1 MKKMK
6 QTFCL
11 ARATLLLLV
20 MLCSIGAWADGSW
33 SSGDCTV
40 TLTGSTLT
48 VSKNSGD
55 GNGAMANYVAG
66 VVPITPW
73 SNEDISNVVI
83 NSGVTH
89 IGNHA
94 FFGLINLSS
103 VTIPASVASIGESAF
118 NGCTNL
124 TSITLNGAVT
134 IGDDAFPT
142 NANTTVTIADGLY
155 LHNGDE
161 VLSGDVT
168 DMDKLNG
175 KTLQPAIPYIK
186 NGTTAY
192 CTNFTVLDNT
202 MTTLAGGWYVVNS
215 DVTFSGNLSIN
226 DSGKV
231 HIILCDGATLR
242 ANNIT
247 PIGNSDRLC
256 IYGQSQ
262 GTGTANISGDIMG
275 NYSVSIYGGTINVTG
290 NIICAQGS
298 IGIYGGTITAGQLQ
312 ALNNGAQITLGGA
325 TVKANSYYA
334 GDGVTILPG
343 IIYYDGEGHGYNAG
357 DLSADE
363 IAAIAGKTL
372 TPAIPYIDANGDT
385 AYCTDFTELTSGG
398 AQTLPGGWYVVN
410 SDISRSGMQLFQGD
424 THIILADDA
433 TMTITQDGNNLG
445 LYSEGSLTIYGQT
458 AGSGALNATS
468 LRAIVADDNVTIN
481 GGNIT
486 ANGTDM
492 GIGAG
497 DNIIING
504 GNVSATGYPYG
515 IEASGNITLGWTKA
529 TDQIYASSYSGT
541 VSIAS
546 GKTLYN
552 GTEGLSGTINSDDFA
567 SKLNGKTLRTYDY
580 RTVSYV
586 KADGTTGS
594 ADAIPLTGGGATMLA
609 GGWYVVNSD
618 IEYTGKITLD
628 GDVNLILMA
637 NKEMTVSANSVASA
651 IEGNSTGSLTVYGE
665 GSLSVTATNAQAAI
679 GGITAYT
686 QVSGSVTLNAPI
698 YGIYSVGSVA
708 ICGGSMTATTTGSA
722 NNRIGISSD
731 DNITITGGTVSA
743 TGIDG
748 MNASNDVC
756 ITGGQVTSNGRIN
769 ANNGDITLGWTS
781 ATDFI
786 TASSFSGTVTIA
798 AGQAF
803 INDASTPEIVS
814 GTDID
819 KALVDGKT
827 LKPQWTGSGD
837 SESDPYM
844 INRPGELDLLAT
856 NVNAGTN
863 YSGKYFKLGADIAY
877 SHTTDWDDA
886 TSTENNYTA
895 IGGFFNSNGCPF
907 MGTFDGQGHTVSG
920 IRIYRDGNDD
930 VDENLGLFGL
940 VQSGTVKNVT
950 VSDMRITG
958 YALVGG
964 IVGYALVGGIVG
976 YNDIY
981 SSVENCHAT
990 ATVALNAVQNGAYY
1004 FGGIVGYNSNIIGC
1018 SSSVTITTSG
1028 TLTDCKDFGGI
1039 VGSTDDGCSV
1049 KNCLA
1054 VGVAIPNISFTHY
1067 QNDITA
1073 SGAIAGCFSGDAL
1086 SHNYYSGCT
1095 LGGTLT
1101 ESGIGAGRD
1110 DNGNSNSN
1118 ERHDVTDNN
1127 GAVPTTLHTLTL
1139 GEHITASGVL
1149 ISQGGTISVAEGST
1163 VVLSYSGS
1171 LDANKI
1177 AVFSL
1182 GSTALSGNSFT
1193 MPAADATV
1201 SVSTVTAWGIDGGA
1215 DGSEGNPYVITR
1227 CAELD
1232 LLSQRVNSG
1241 TGDDYAAS
1249 GYSSKTF
1256 VLANDI
1262 AYAPNGI
1269 DANGENYTAIGIY
1282 SHSFKGIFD
1291 GQGHTISGIRI
1302 YKGGQTPNVDGN
1314 LGLFG
1319 YVYYGTVRNV
1329 TLADASI
1336 TGYDNVGGIA
1346 GNSNSGT
1353 IENCLVIGTS
1363 IRATYNTNGS
1373 GGAIVG
1379 NNFSGTTLSHNYY
1392 SDCIRNISSSGI
1404 GTKNGDHSINDG
1416 AVRAIIL
1423 SETEAVPTTLSGKVV
1438 FRRSFTKDVAST
1450 VCLPF
1455 GIDATQAA
1463 AAGKFY
1469 TFVGVDKSGEKWE
1482 VIMQEADT
1490 SVDPPVTGNEA
1501 TTLDANTPY
1510 LFKPAAT
1517 GPVLFYGTAPAS
1529 VSAGETSD
1537 TEGWTFRGTYEKRQW
1552 DDTHNQDEIGR
1563 IYGFA
1568 AQAATSTAESGS
1580 HDIEAG
1586 QFIRIAGG
1594 PNSYA
1599 LPFRAYL
1606 KYEPAP
1612 QSAARR
1618 TASELPTTMTVRL
1631 IGANGETT
1639 EITTLNVE
1647 HGTLNDDSWYSL
1659 DGRKLN
1665 AKPTQKGMYIYKG
1678 KKQVIK

>member
-1 MKKMK
+1 MKKTK

-20 MLCSIGAWADGSW
+20 MLCSIGVWADGSW

-94 FFGLINLSS
+94 FFGLNNLSS
-103 VTIPASVASIGESAF
+103 VTIPASVASIGNNAF

-142 NANTTVTIADGLY
+142 NANTTVTIASGLC
-155 LHNGDE
+155 LHNGTDP
-161 VLSGDVT
+161 LSGNIT
-168 DMDKLNG
+168 DMSKLNG
-175 KTLQPAIPYIK
+175 KTLRVAIPYIK

-247 PIGNSDRLC
+247 PIGNSDRLSF
-256 IYGQSQ
+256 YGQSQ
-262 GTGTANISGDIMG
+262 GTGTANISGNIMG

-290 NIICAQGS
+290 NIICPQGG
-298 IGIYGGTITAGQLQ
+298 IGIYGGTITAGLLQ

-410 SDISRSGMQLFQGD
+410 SNISRSGMQLFQGD

-458 AGSGALNATS
+458 AGSGALNVTS

-594 ADAIPLTGGGATMLA
+594 ADAIPLTGSTDYYDVTLGSDGETT
-609 GGWYVVNSD
+609 WYVVNSNVN
-618 IEYTGKITLD
+618 YRVITLIGNVNIILCDDKTMTAD
-628 GDVNLILMA
+628 G
-637 NKEMTVSANSVASA
+637 SAASA
-651 IEGNSTGSLTVYGE
+651 ISGKYGYNNSLTIYGQSAGTGKLVAQCGEGN
-665 GSLSVTATNAQAAI
+665 
-679 GGITAYT
+679 
-686 QVSGSVTLNAPI
+686 
-698 YGIYSVGSVA
+698 
-708 ICGGSMTATTTGSA
+708 
-722 NNRIGISSD
+722 GISSGA
-731 DNITITGGTVSA
+731 ITINGGTVDATGGDDSAINASGDITINGGNVSA
-743 TGIDG
+743 TGYPCGIE
-748 MNASNDVC
+748 ASGN
-756 ITGGQVTSNGRIN
+756 
-769 ANNGDITLGWTS
+769 ITLGWTK
-781 ATDFI
+781 ATDQI
-786 TASSFSGTVTIA
+786 YASLYSGTVKIA
-798 AGQAF
+798 AGQTLSDGT
-803 INDASTPEIVS
+803 NTYDENTPS
-814 GTDID
+814 ATLA
-819 KALVDGKT
+819 ALNVT

-1182 GSTALSGNSFT
+1182 GSTALSGNTFT

-1232 LLSQRVNSG
+1232 LLAQRVNSG

-1302 YKGGQTPNVDGN
+1302 YKGGQTPNVDVN

-1319 YVYYGTVRNV
+1319 YVYNGTVRNV

-1336 TGYDNVGGIA
+1336 TGYNNVGGIA

-1363 IRATYNTNGS
+1363 IRATYNNNNGY

-1404 GTKNGDHSINDG
+1404 GTKNGDYSSNDG

>member
-55 GNGAMANYVAG
+55 GNGAMVNYVAG

-94 FFGLINLSS
+94 FFGLNNLSS
-103 VTIPASVASIGESAF
+103 VTIPASVASIGNNAF

-142 NANTTVTIADGLY
+142 NANTTVTIASGLC

-410 SDISRSGMQLFQGD
+410 SDISRSGMQLFESD

-458 AGSGALNATS
+458 AGSGALNVTS

-541 VSIAS
+541 VTIAD

-594 ADAIPLTGGGATMLA
+594 ADAIPLTGSTYYDVTLGSNGETT
-609 GGWYVVNSD
+609 WYVVNSD
-618 IEYTGKITLD
+618 VNYNAITLIGNVNIILCDDKTMTAD
-628 GDVNLILMA
+628 G
-637 NKEMTVSANSVASA
+637 SAASA
-651 IEGNSTGSLTVYGE
+651 ISGEYGYNNSLTIYGQSAGTGKLVAQCGEGN
-665 GSLSVTATNAQAAI
+665 
-679 GGITAYT
+679 
-686 QVSGSVTLNAPI
+686 
-698 YGIYSVGSVA
+698 
-708 ICGGSMTATTTGSA
+708 
-722 NNRIGISSD
+722 RISSGA
-731 DNITITGGTVSA
+731 ITINGGTVDATGGDDSAINASGDITINGGNVSA
-743 TGIDG
+743 TGYPYGIE
-748 MNASNDVC
+748 ASGN
-756 ITGGQVTSNGRIN
+756 
-769 ANNGDITLGWTS
+769 ITLGWTK
-781 ATDFI
+781 ATDQI
-786 TASSFSGTVTIA
+786 YASSYSGTVKIA
-798 AGQAF
+798 AGQTLSDGT
-803 INDASTPEIVS
+803 NTYDENTPS
-814 GTDID
+814 ATLA
-819 KALVDGKT
+819 ALTNVT

-844 INRPGELDLLAT
+844 INRPGELDLLAQR
-856 NVNAGTN
+856 VNAGTS
-863 YSGKYFKLGADIAY
+863 YSGKFFKLGADIAY
-877 SHTTDWDDA
+877 SHTTEWNNA
-886 TSTENNYTA
+886 ESTENNYTA
-895 IGGFFNSNGCPF
+895 IGYFDSQDPGDYDDDINCYFC
-907 MGTFDGQGHTVSG
+907 GTFDGDGHTVSG
-920 IRIYRDGNDD
+920 IRIYKAGTSDT
-930 VDENLGLFGL
+930 DECQGVFGKI
-940 VQSGTVKNVT
+940 GAGGAVKNLT
-950 VSDMRITG
+950 LSDSRITG
-958 YALVGG
+958 YSQ
-964 IVGYALVGGIVG
+964 IGGIVG
-976 YNDIY
+976 YNEG
-981 SSVENCHAT
+981 STENCHSLAS
-990 ATVALNAVQNGAYY
+990 VVVSSNGNDNSGTI
-1004 FGGIVGYNSNIIGC
+1004 GGIVGDCCSNITNC
-1018 SSSVTITTSG
+1018 TSEATITGGDGASACYYLGGIAGNVYSGGCINNCTSEATITVG
-1028 TLTDCKDFGGI
+1028 NGASNCFAFGGI
-1039 VGSTDDGCSV
+1039 AGQINMGSIINCTSSATITVGDGVSDCD
-1049 KNCLA
+1049 A
-1054 VGVAIPNISFTHY
+1054 FGGISGYNY
-1067 QNDITA
+1067 QCTLTGNLVIGATI
-1073 SGAIAGCFSGDAL
+1073 SGSSSLGAIMGEIYYDGITLAN
-1086 SHNYYSGCT
+1086 NYYSGCT
-1095 LGGTLT
+1095 LNGTPT
-1101 ESGIGAGRD
+1101 SSNIGCGSHGD
-1110 DNGNSNSN
+1110 INS
-1118 ERHDVTDNN
+1118 
-1127 GAVPTTLHTLTL
+1127 
-1139 GEHITASGVL
+1139 
-1149 ISQGGTISVAEGST
+1149 
-1163 VVLSYSGS
+1163 
-1171 LDANKI
+1171 
-1177 AVFSL
+1177 
-1182 GSTALSGNSFT
+1182 
-1193 MPAADATV
+1193 
-1201 SVSTVTAWGIDGGA
+1201 
-1215 DGSEGNPYVITR
+1215 
-1227 CAELD
+1227 
-1232 LLSQRVNSG
+1232 
-1241 TGDDYAAS
+1241 
-1249 GYSSKTF
+1249 
-1256 VLANDI
+1256 
-1262 AYAPNGI
+1262 
-1269 DANGENYTAIGIY
+1269 
-1282 SHSFKGIFD
+1282 
-1291 GQGHTISGIRI
+1291 
-1302 YKGGQTPNVDGN
+1302 
-1314 LGLFG
+1314 
-1319 YVYYGTVRNV
+1319 
-1329 TLADASI
+1329 
-1336 TGYDNVGGIA
+1336 
-1346 GNSNSGT
+1346 
-1353 IENCLVIGTS
+1353 
-1363 IRATYNTNGS
+1363 
-1373 GGAIVG
+1373 
-1379 NNFSGTTLSHNYY
+1379 
-1392 SDCIRNISSSGI
+1392 
-1404 GTKNGDHSINDG
+1404 NDG

-1423 SETEAVPTTLSGKVV
+1423 SETGAVPTMDENDKVV

-1647 HGTLNDDSWYSL
+1647 HGTFSQRECGVARNDDSWYSL

-1678 KKQVIK
+1678 KKVIVK